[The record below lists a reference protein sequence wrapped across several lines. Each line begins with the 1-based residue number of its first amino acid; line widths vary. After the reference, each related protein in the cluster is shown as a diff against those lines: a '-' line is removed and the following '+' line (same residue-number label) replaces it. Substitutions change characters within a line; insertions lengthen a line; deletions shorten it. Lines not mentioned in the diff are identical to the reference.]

1 MKTAIRRA
9 GVLILAMLLPICC
22 FMSYNVAAEDEDDNA
37 ANESAA
43 QEGRMNLDVV
53 FALDA
58 SGSMLKSDPERIAT
72 DAFSLFVDM
81 CDDTC
86 RLGYDVYTHM
96 LKASENLKGIKDAEK
111 LEAMKK
117 KFGSISYEAT
127 GDTDVALGLTEAMRI
142 FERSD
147 DNDFRKKAIVLL
159 SDGNTDLP
167 KGPRTVAE
175 SAAEMKETLA
185 KLKERHIEVYC
196 VGLNVDGS
204 LDKKD
209 IEKISAATG
218 GKAYEIDGS
227 EKLTNTISDIF
238 ANISDMNGIDREI
251 KNGQIE
257 LEIKDSS
264 ILSRSRQMDSE
275 A

>member
-1 MKTAIRRA
+1 M
-9 GVLILAMLLPICC
+9 
-22 FMSYNVAAEDEDDNA
+22 
-37 ANESAA
+37 
-43 QEGRMNLDVV
+43 
-53 FALDA
+53 
-58 SGSMLKSDPERIAT
+58 
-72 DAFSLFVDM
+72 
-81 CDDTC
+81 
-86 RLGYDVYTHM
+86 
-96 LKASENLKGIKDAEK
+96 
-111 LEAMKK
+111 
-117 KFGSISYEAT
+117 
-127 GDTDVALGLTEAMRI
+127 
-142 FERSD
+142 
-147 DNDFRKKAIVLL
+147 
-159 SDGNTDLP
+159 P

-238 ANISDMNGIDREI
+238 VNISDMNGIDREI